1 LLIPGHRWRRRS
13 RISTFYAVP
22 MSLRSGVG
30 PVPDEQSRPSIRE
43 VDAIADRYVDECVTR
58 YPEIA
63 TFLGI
68 PDHDDSWGDYS
79 PGGLADRVAHI
90 RSTIAALH
98 AAPPCD
104 ERENT
109 AKEAMLERLGL
120 EVELYDA
127 HITASRVSMIGGQAQ
142 EIRSIFDLMPTD
154 SEDAWRNIAARLR
167 SVHQPLDQV
176 RETLSAEAREG
187 NISAVRQINATIEQ
201 IRSWNGDTGDDDFFA
216 GLIARAR
223 EHDAELLS
231 DLSGATDKAR
241 QAFSAF
247 ADWLGTSLAPLA
259 PSLDAVGEERYAL
272 DSRYFLGAVIDLE
285 EAYQWGFEELHR
297 IQEVQRAIARDLVAE
312 PDIKAAYAALDAD
325 PARRIEGAEA
335 FRTWMQN
342 LADEAVANLAGK
354 HFDIPDPIKRI
365 ECCIAPTH
373 DGSIYYTDPAEDFSR
388 PGQMWW
394 AVPEGIDTFSTWKEV
409 TTVYHEGV
417 PGHHLQVAQ
426 NAYRSELLN
435 RWQRKLFFC
444 SGHGEGWALYAE
456 RLMDD
461 LGYLEPG
468 DRMGMLD
475 AQAFRTIRVI
485 IDIGMHL
492 QLQIPKI
499 NAWRFRPGERW
510 TPAAGFEFMKD
521 NCSADEPTLR
531 FELNRYLGWPG
542 QAPSYK
548 VGERIWLEAREDARR
563 RSGADFDLSKFH
575 SDALN
580 LGPMG
585 LDPLRAALARI

>member
-1 LLIPGHRWRRRS
+1 MSSPPGTQQDSHQH
-13 RISTFYAVP
+13 
-22 MSLRSGVG
+22 
-30 PVPDEQSRPSIRE
+30 DQPSVRE
-43 VDAIADRYVDECVTR
+43 VDLIADRYVDECVAR
-58 YPEIA
+58 YPETA
-63 TFLGI
+63 TYLGI
-68 PDHDDSWGDYS
+68 PDHDDSWSDYS
-79 PGGLADRVAHI
+79 PDGLADRIDHI
-90 RSTIAALH
+90 RRTIAALH
-98 AAPPCD
+98 RAAPSD

-127 HITASRVSMIGGQAQ
+127 HITASRVSVIAGQAQ
-142 EIRSIFDLMPTD
+142 EIRWIFDLMPTD
-154 SEDAWRNIAARLR
+154 SEAGWRNIASRLR
-167 SVHQPLDQV
+167 TVYRPLSEV

-187 NISAVRQINATIEQ
+187 NISAVRQIHATVDQ
-201 IRSWNGDTGDDDFFA
+201 IRSWTGETGDDDFFA
-216 GLIARAR
+216 GLVARAPEQDTLR
-223 EHDAELLS
+223 S
-231 DLSGATDKAR
+231 DLNSAANEAR
-241 QAFSAF
+241 RAFSEF
-247 ADWLGTSLAPLA
+247 ADWLETSLGPLA

-272 DSRYFLGAVIDLE
+272 DSRYFLGAVIDLGE
-285 EAYQWGFEELHR
+285 TYQWGFEELHR
-297 IQEVQRAIARDLVAE
+297 VQQAQRAIAKDLVGE
-312 PDIKAAYAALDAD
+312 PNIKAAYEALDQD
-325 PARRIEGAEA
+325 PARRIAGAEA
-335 FRTWMQN
+335 FRSWMQD
-342 LADEAVANLAGK
+342 LADQAVANLAGK
-354 HFDIPDPIKRI
+354 HFDIPDPVKRI

-417 PGHHLQVAQ
+417 PGHHLQIAQ

-456 RLMDD
+456 QLMDE

-475 AQAFRTIRVI
+475 AQAFRAIRVI

-499 NAWRFRPGERW
+499 NPWHFRPGERW
-510 TPAAGFEFMKD
+510 TPDAGFEFMIQ
-521 NCSADEPTLR
+521 NSSTDEPTLR
-531 FELNRYLGWPG
+531 FELDRYLGWPG

-563 RSGADFDLSKFH
+563 RQGAAFDLSKFH
-575 SDALN
+575 ADALN
-580 LGPMG
+580 LGPLG

>member
-1 LLIPGHRWRRRS
+1 MSSPPGTQQDSHQH
-13 RISTFYAVP
+13 
-22 MSLRSGVG
+22 
-30 PVPDEQSRPSIRE
+30 DQPSVRE
-43 VDAIADRYVDECVTR
+43 VDLIADRYVDECVAR
-58 YPEIA
+58 YPETA
-63 TFLGI
+63 TYLGI
-68 PDHDDSWGDYS
+68 PDHDDSWSDYS
-79 PGGLADRVAHI
+79 PDGLADRIDHI
-90 RSTIAALH
+90 RRTIAALH
-98 AAPPCD
+98 GAAPSD

-127 HITASRVSMIGGQAQ
+127 HITASRVSVIAGQAQ
-142 EIRSIFDLMPTD
+142 EIRWIFDLMPTD
-154 SEDAWRNIAARLR
+154 SEAGWRNIASRLR
-167 SVHQPLDQV
+167 TVYRPLSEV

-187 NISAVRQINATIEQ
+187 NISAVRQIHATVDQ
-201 IRSWNGDTGDDDFFA
+201 IRSWTGETGDDDFFA
-216 GLIARAR
+216 GLAARAPEQDTLR
-223 EHDAELLS
+223 S
-231 DLSGATDKAR
+231 DLNSAANEAR
-241 QAFSAF
+241 RAFSEF
-247 ADWLGTSLAPLA
+247 ADWLETSLGPLA

-272 DSRYFLGAVIDLE
+272 DSRYFLGAVIDLGE
-285 EAYQWGFEELHR
+285 TYQWGFEELHR
-297 IQEVQRAIARDLVAE
+297 IQQAQRAIAKDLVGE
-312 PDIKAAYAALDAD
+312 PNIKAAYEALDQD
-325 PARRIEGAEA
+325 PARRIAGAEA
-335 FRTWMQN
+335 FRSWMQD
-342 LADEAVANLAGK
+342 LADQAVANLAGK
-354 HFDIPDPIKRI
+354 HFDIPDPVKRI

-417 PGHHLQVAQ
+417 PGHHLQIAQ

-456 RLMDD
+456 QLMDE

-475 AQAFRTIRVI
+475 AQAFRAIRVI

-499 NAWRFRPGERW
+499 NPWHFRPGERW
-510 TPAAGFEFMKD
+510 TPDAGFEFMIQ
-521 NCSADEPTLR
+521 NSSTDEPTLR
-531 FELNRYLGWPG
+531 FELDRYLGWPG

-563 RSGADFDLSKFH
+563 RQGAAFDLSKFH
-575 SDALN
+575 ADALN
-580 LGPMG
+580 LGPLG

>member
-1 LLIPGHRWRRRS
+1 MSSPPGTQQDSHQH
-13 RISTFYAVP
+13 
-22 MSLRSGVG
+22 G
-30 PVPDEQSRPSIRE
+30 QPSVRE
-43 VDAIADRYVDECVTR
+43 VDLIADRYVDECVAR
-58 YPEIA
+58 YPETA
-63 TFLGI
+63 TYLGI
-68 PDHDDSWGDYS
+68 PDHDDSWSDYS
-79 PGGLADRVAHI
+79 PDGLADRIDHI
-90 RSTIAALH
+90 RRTIAALH
-98 AAPPCD
+98 RAAPSD
-104 ERENT
+104 ERENA

-127 HITASRVSMIGGQAQ
+127 HITASRVSVIAGQAQ
-142 EIRSIFDLMPTD
+142 EIRWIFDLMPTD
-154 SEDAWRNIAARLR
+154 SEAGWRNIASRLR
-167 SVHQPLDQV
+167 TVYRPLSEV

-187 NISAVRQINATIEQ
+187 NISAVRQIHATVDQ
-201 IRSWNGDTGDDDFFA
+201 IRSWTGETGDDDFFA
-216 GLIARAR
+216 GLVARAPEQDTLR
-223 EHDAELLS
+223 S
-231 DLSGATDKAR
+231 DLNSAANEAR
-241 QAFSAF
+241 RAFSEF
-247 ADWLGTSLAPLA
+247 ADWLETSLGPLA

-272 DSRYFLGAVIDLE
+272 DSRYFLGAVIDLGE
-285 EAYQWGFEELHR
+285 TYQWGFEELHR
-297 IQEVQRAIARDLVAE
+297 IQQAQRAIAKDLVGE
-312 PDIKAAYAALDAD
+312 PNIKAAYEALDQD
-325 PARRIEGAEA
+325 PARRIAGAEA
-335 FRTWMQN
+335 FRSWMQD
-342 LADEAVANLAGK
+342 LADQAVANLAGK
-354 HFDIPDPIKRI
+354 HFDIPDPVKRI

-417 PGHHLQVAQ
+417 PGHHLQIAQ

-456 RLMDD
+456 QLMDE

-475 AQAFRTIRVI
+475 AQAFRAIRVI

-499 NAWRFRPGERW
+499 NPWHFRPGERW
-510 TPAAGFEFMKD
+510 TPDAGFEFMIQ
-521 NCSADEPTLR
+521 NSSTDEPTLR
-531 FELNRYLGWPG
+531 FELDRYLGWPG

-563 RSGADFDLSKFH
+563 RQGAAFDLSKFH
-575 SDALN
+575 ADALN
-580 LGPMG
+580 LGPLG

>member
-1 LLIPGHRWRRRS
+1 MDL
-13 RISTFYAVP
+13 
-22 MSLRSGVG
+22 
-30 PVPDEQSRPSIRE
+30 
-43 VDAIADRYVDECVTR
+43 IADRYVDECVAR
-58 YPEIA
+58 YPETA
-63 TFLGI
+63 TYLGI
-68 PDHDDSWGDYS
+68 PDHDDSWSDYS
-79 PGGLADRVAHI
+79 PDGLADRIDHI
-90 RSTIAALH
+90 RRTIAALH
-98 AAPPCD
+98 GAAPSD

-127 HITASRVSMIGGQAQ
+127 QITASRVSVIAGQAQ
-142 EIRSIFDLMPTD
+142 EIRWIFDLMPTD
-154 SEDAWRNIAARLR
+154 SEAGWRNIASRLR
-167 SVHQPLDQV
+167 TVYRPLSEV

-187 NISAVRQINATIEQ
+187 NISAVRQIHATVDQ
-201 IRSWNGDTGDDDFFA
+201 IRSWTGEAGDDDFFA
-216 GLIARAR
+216 GLVARAPEQDTLR
-223 EHDAELLS
+223 S
-231 DLSGATDKAR
+231 DLNSAANEAR
-241 QAFSAF
+241 RAFSEF
-247 ADWLGTSLAPLA
+247 ADWLETSLGPLA

-272 DSRYFLGAVIDLE
+272 DSRYFLGAVIDFGE
-285 EAYQWGFEELHR
+285 TYQWGFEELHR
-297 IQEVQRAIARDLVAE
+297 IQQAQRAIAKDLVGE
-312 PDIKAAYAALDAD
+312 PNIKAAYEALDQD
-325 PARRIEGAEA
+325 PARRIAGAEA
-335 FRTWMQN
+335 FRSWMQD
-342 LADEAVANLAGK
+342 LADQAVANLAGK
-354 HFDIPDPIKRI
+354 HFDIPDPVKRI

-417 PGHHLQVAQ
+417 PGHHLQIAQ

-456 RLMDD
+456 QLMDE

-475 AQAFRTIRVI
+475 AQAFRAIRVI

-499 NAWRFRPGERW
+499 NPWHFRPGERW
-510 TPAAGFEFMKD
+510 TPDAGFEFMIQ
-521 NCSADEPTLR
+521 NSSTDEPTLR
-531 FELNRYLGWPG
+531 FELDRYLGWPG

-563 RSGADFDLSKFH
+563 RQGAAFDLSKFH
-575 SDALN
+575 ADALN
-580 LGPMG
+580 LGPLG

>member
-1 LLIPGHRWRRRS
+1 
-13 RISTFYAVP
+13 

-30 PVPDEQSRPSIRE
+30 PVPDEQSRSSIRE

-127 HITASRVSMIGGQAQ
+127 HITASRVSVIGGQAQ

-201 IRSWNGDTGDDDFFA
+201 IRSWTGETGDDDFFA
-216 GLIARAR
+216 GLIARAS
-223 EHDAELLS
+223 EHDAQLLP
-231 DLSGATDKAR
+231 DLSGAADEAR

-297 IQEVQRAIARDLVAE
+297 IQEAQRAIARDLVAE

-461 LGYLEPG
+461 LGYLESG

>member
-1 LLIPGHRWRRRS
+1 
-13 RISTFYAVP
+13 
-22 MSLRSGVG
+22 MSARLGTQ
-30 PVPDEQSRPSIRE
+30 PDPAEHATPSVRE
-43 VDAIADRYVDECVTR
+43 VDVIADGFVDECVAR
-58 YPEIA
+58 YPETA

-68 PDHDDSWGDYS
+68 HDHDDAWSDYS
-79 PGGLADRVAHI
+79 PSGLAERIAHI
-90 RSTIAALH
+90 RRTIAALH
-98 AAPPCD
+98 AAAPCD
-104 ERENT
+104 DRENT
-109 AKEAMLERLGL
+109 AKEAMLERLGMD
-120 EVELYDA
+120 VELYDA
-127 HITASRVSMIGGQAQ
+127 HITASRISVIGGQAQ
-142 EIRSIFDLMPTD
+142 EIRAIFDLMPTD

-167 SVHQPLDQV
+167 TVHRPLAQV

-201 IRSWNGDTGDDDFFA
+201 IRSWTGESGNVDFFT
-216 GLIARAR
+216 GLFDRAPKEEALR
-223 EHDAELLS
+223 S
-231 DLSGATDKAR
+231 DLAAAADDAR
-241 QAFSAF
+241 QAFSNF

-297 IQEVQRAIARDLVAE
+297 IQEDQRAIAADLVGE
-312 PDIKAAYAALDAD
+312 RDIKAAYAALDED
-325 PARRIEGAEA
+325 PARRIGGAEA
-335 FRTWMQN
+335 FRSWMQD
-342 LADEAVANLAGK
+342 LADQAVADLAGK
-354 HFDIPDPIKRI
+354 HFEIPNPIKRI

-373 DGSIYYTDPAEDFSR
+373 DGAIYYTDPAEDFSR

-417 PGHHLQVAQ
+417 PGHHLQIAQ

-456 RLMDD
+456 QLMDE

-499 NAWRFRPGERW
+499 NPWHFRPGERW
-510 TPAAGFEFMKD
+510 TPYAGFEFMMN
-521 NCSADEPTLR
+521 NCSTDEPTLR
-531 FELNRYLGWPG
+531 FELDRYLGWPG

-548 VGERIWLEAREDARR
+548 IGERIWLEAREDARR
-563 RSGADFDLSKFH
+563 RRGADFDLSKFH
-575 SDALN
+575 ADALN
-580 LGPMG
+580 LGPLG
-585 LDPLRAALARI
+585 LDPLRLALARI

>member
-1 LLIPGHRWRRRS
+1 MSSPPGTQQDSHQLDQQS
-13 RISTFYAVP
+13 
-22 MSLRSGVG
+22 VG
-30 PVPDEQSRPSIRE
+30 D
-43 VDAIADRYVDECVTR
+43 VDLIADGFVDECVAR
-58 YPEIA
+58 YPETA
-63 TFLGI
+63 TYLGI
-68 PDHDDSWGDYS
+68 PDHDDSWSDYS
-79 PGGLADRVAHI
+79 PDGLADRIDHI
-90 RSTIAALH
+90 RRTIAALH
-98 AAPPCD
+98 RAAPSD

-127 HITASRVSMIGGQAQ
+127 HITASRVSVIAGQAQ
-142 EIRSIFDLMPTD
+142 EIRWIFDLMPTD
-154 SEDAWRNIAARLR
+154 SEAGWRNIASRLR
-167 SVHQPLDQV
+167 TVYRPLSEV

-187 NISAVRQINATIEQ
+187 NISAVRQIHATVDQ
-201 IRSWNGDTGDDDFFA
+201 IRSWTGETGDDDFFA
-216 GLIARAR
+216 GLVARAPEQDTLR
-223 EHDAELLS
+223 S
-231 DLSGATDKAR
+231 DLNSAANEAR
-241 QAFSAF
+241 RAFSEF
-247 ADWLGTSLAPLA
+247 ADWLETSLGPLA

-272 DSRYFLGAVIDLE
+272 DSRYFLGAVIDLGE
-285 EAYQWGFEELHR
+285 TYQWGFEELHR
-297 IQEVQRAIARDLVAE
+297 IQQAQRAIAKDLVGE
-312 PDIKAAYAALDAD
+312 PNIKAAYEALDQD
-325 PARRIEGAEA
+325 PARRIAGAEA
-335 FRTWMQN
+335 FRSWMQD
-342 LADEAVANLAGK
+342 LADQAVANLAGK
-354 HFDIPDPIKRI
+354 HFDIPDPVKRI

-417 PGHHLQVAQ
+417 PGHHLQIAQ

-456 RLMDD
+456 QLMDE

-475 AQAFRTIRVI
+475 AQAFRAIRVI

-499 NAWRFRPGERW
+499 NPWHFRPGERW
-510 TPAAGFEFMKD
+510 TPDAGFEFMIQ
-521 NCSADEPTLR
+521 NSSTDEPTLR
-531 FELNRYLGWPG
+531 FELDRYLGWPG

-563 RSGADFDLSKFH
+563 RQGAAFDLSKFH
-575 SDALN
+575 ADALN
-580 LGPMG
+580 LGPLG

>member
-1 LLIPGHRWRRRS
+1 
-13 RISTFYAVP
+13 
-22 MSLRSGVG
+22 
-30 PVPDEQSRPSIRE
+30 
-43 VDAIADRYVDECVTR
+43 
-58 YPEIA
+58 
-63 TFLGI
+63 
-68 PDHDDSWGDYS
+68 
-79 PGGLADRVAHI
+79 
-90 RSTIAALH
+90 
-98 AAPPCD
+98 
-104 ERENT
+104 
-109 AKEAMLERLGL
+109 
-120 EVELYDA
+120 
-127 HITASRVSMIGGQAQ
+127 
-142 EIRSIFDLMPTD
+142 
-154 SEDAWRNIAARLR
+154 
-167 SVHQPLDQV
+167 
-176 RETLSAEAREG
+176 
-187 NISAVRQINATIEQ
+187 
-201 IRSWNGDTGDDDFFA
+201 
-216 GLIARAR
+216 
-223 EHDAELLS
+223 
-231 DLSGATDKAR
+231 
-241 QAFSAF
+241 
-247 ADWLGTSLAPLA
+247 
-259 PSLDAVGEERYAL
+259 
-272 DSRYFLGAVIDLE
+272 VIDFE

-297 IQEVQRAIARDLVAE
+297 IQEAQRAIAQDLVGE
-312 PDIKAAYAALDAD
+312 PDIKAAYEALDAD

-335 FRTWMQN
+335 FRSWMQN
-342 LADEAVANLAGK
+342 LADQAVADLAGK
-354 HFDIPDPIKRI
+354 HFDIPDPIKKI

-461 LGYLEPG
+461 LGYLEQG

-499 NAWRFRPGERW
+499 NEWHFRPGERW
-510 TPAAGFEFMKD
+510 TPAAGFEFMTD

-563 RSGADFDLSKFH
+563 RRGAEFDLSKFH

>member
-1 LLIPGHRWRRRS
+1 MSSPPGTQQDPHEH
-13 RISTFYAVP
+13 
-22 MSLRSGVG
+22 G
-30 PVPDEQSRPSIRE
+30 QPSVRE
-43 VDAIADRYVDECVTR
+43 VDLIADRYVDECVAR
-58 YPEIA
+58 YPETA

-68 PDHDDSWGDYS
+68 PDHDDSWSDYS
-79 PGGLADRVAHI
+79 PDGLADRIDHI
-90 RSTIAALH
+90 RRTIAALH
-98 AAPPCD
+98 VAAPCD
-104 ERENT
+104 DRENT

-127 HITASRVSMIGGQAQ
+127 HITASRVSVIAGQAQ
-142 EIRSIFDLMPTD
+142 EIRWIFDLMPTD
-154 SEDAWRNIAARLR
+154 SEAAWRNIASRLR
-167 SVHQPLDQV
+167 TVYRPLSEV

-187 NISAVRQINATIEQ
+187 NISAVRQIDATVDQ
-201 IRSWNGDTGDDDFFA
+201 IRSWTGETGDDDFFA
-216 GLIARAR
+216 GLVARAPEQDTLR
-223 EHDAELLS
+223 S
-231 DLSGATDKAR
+231 DLNNAANEAR
-241 QAFSAF
+241 RAFSEF
-247 ADWLGTSLAPLA
+247 ADWLETSLGPLA

-272 DSRYFLGAVIDLE
+272 GSRYFLGAVIDLGE
-285 EAYQWGFEELHR
+285 TYEWGFDELHR
-297 IQEVQRAIARDLVAE
+297 IQQAQRAIAKDLVDE
-312 PDIKAAYAALDAD
+312 PNIKAAYAALDQD
-325 PARRIEGAEA
+325 PARRIAGAEA
-335 FRTWMQN
+335 FRSWMQD
-342 LADEAVANLAGK
+342 LANQAVANLAGK
-354 HFDIPDPIKRI
+354 HFDIPDPVKRI

-417 PGHHLQVAQ
+417 PGHHLQIAQ

-456 RLMDD
+456 QLMDE

-475 AQAFRTIRVI
+475 AQAFRAIRVI

-499 NAWRFRPGERW
+499 NPWHFRPGERW
-510 TPAAGFEFMKD
+510 TPDAGFEFMRE
-521 NCSADEPTLR
+521 NCSTDEPTLR
-531 FELNRYLGWPG
+531 FELDRYLGWPG

-563 RSGADFDLSKFH
+563 RHGAAFDLRKFH
-575 SDALN
+575 ADALN
-580 LGPMG
+580 LGPLG

>member
-1 LLIPGHRWRRRS
+1 
-13 RISTFYAVP
+13 
-22 MSLRSGVG
+22 MS
-30 PVPDEQSRPSIRE
+30 SRPGTQPDSSEHATQSVRE
-43 VDAIADRYVDECVTR
+43 VDVIADGFVDECVAR
-58 YPEIA
+58 YPETA

-68 PDHDDSWGDYS
+68 HDYDESWSDYS
-79 PGGLADRVAHI
+79 PNGLAERIAHI
-90 RSTIAALH
+90 RGTIAALH
-98 AAPPCD
+98 AAMPCD
-104 ERENT
+104 DRENT
-109 AKEAMLERLGL
+109 AKEAMLERLGMD
-120 EVELYDA
+120 VELYDA
-127 HITASRVSMIGGQAQ
+127 HITASRISVIAGQAQ
-142 EIRSIFDLMPTD
+142 EIRAIFDLMPTD

-167 SVHQPLDQV
+167 TVHRPLAQV

-201 IRSWNGDTGDDDFFA
+201 IRSWTGGSGNDDFFA
-216 GLIARAR
+216 GLVDRAPQQ
-223 EHDAELLS
+223 EALKS
-231 DLSGATDKAR
+231 DLAAAANDAR
-241 QAFSAF
+241 QAFSTF

-297 IQEVQRAIARDLVAE
+297 IQEDQRAIAANLVGE
-312 PDIKAAYAALDAD
+312 RDIKAAYAALDED
-325 PARRIEGAEA
+325 PVRRIAGAEA
-335 FRTWMQN
+335 FRSWMQD
-342 LADEAVANLAGK
+342 LANQAVANLAGK
-354 HFDIPDPIKRI
+354 HFEIPDPIKNI

-373 DGSIYYTDPAEDFSR
+373 DGAIYYTDPAEDFSR

-417 PGHHLQVAQ
+417 PGHHLQIAQ

-456 RLMDD
+456 QLMDE
-461 LGYLEPG
+461 LGYLESG
-468 DRMGMLD
+468 ERMGMLD

-499 NAWRFRPGERW
+499 NPWHFRPGERW
-510 TPAAGFEFMKD
+510 TPDAGFDFMMN
-521 NCSADEPTLR
+521 NCSTDEPTLR
-531 FELNRYLGWPG
+531 FELDRYLGWPG

-548 VGERIWLEAREDARR
+548 IGERIWLEAREDARR
-563 RSGADFDLSKFH
+563 RRGAEFDLSKFH
-575 SDALN
+575 ADALN
-580 LGPMG
+580 VGPLG
-585 LDPLRAALARI
+585 LDPLRLALARI

>member
-1 LLIPGHRWRRRS
+1 MSSPPG
-13 RISTFYAVP
+13 TQ
-22 MSLRSGVG
+22 
-30 PVPDEQSRPSIRE
+30 PDSHEHDQPSVRE
-43 VDAIADRYVDECVTR
+43 VDLIADRYVDECVAR
-58 YPEIA
+58 YPETA
-63 TFLGI
+63 TYLGI
-68 PDHDDSWGDYS
+68 PDHDDSWSDYS
-79 PGGLADRVAHI
+79 PDGLADRIDHI
-90 RSTIAALH
+90 RRTIAALH
-98 AAPPCD
+98 RAAPSD

-127 HITASRVSMIGGQAQ
+127 HITASRVSVIAGQAQ
-142 EIRSIFDLMPTD
+142 EIRWIFDLMPTD
-154 SEDAWRNIAARLR
+154 SEAGWRNIASRLR
-167 SVHQPLDQV
+167 TVYRPLSEV

-187 NISAVRQINATIEQ
+187 NISAVRQIHATVDQ
-201 IRSWNGDTGDDDFFA
+201 IRSWTGETGDDDFFA
-216 GLIARAR
+216 GLVARVPEQDTLR
-223 EHDAELLS
+223 S
-231 DLSGATDKAR
+231 DLNSAANEAR
-241 QAFSAF
+241 RAFSEF
-247 ADWLGTSLAPLA
+247 ADWLETSLGPLA

-272 DSRYFLGAVIDLE
+272 DSRYFLGAVIDFGE
-285 EAYQWGFEELHR
+285 TYQWGFEELHR
-297 IQEVQRAIARDLVAE
+297 IQQAQRAIAKDLVGE
-312 PDIKAAYAALDAD
+312 PNIKAAYEALDQD
-325 PARRIEGAEA
+325 PARRIAGAEA
-335 FRTWMQN
+335 FRSWMQD
-342 LADEAVANLAGK
+342 LADQAVANLAGK
-354 HFDIPDPIKRI
+354 HFDIPDPVKRI

-417 PGHHLQVAQ
+417 PGHHLQIAQ

-456 RLMDD
+456 QLMDE

-475 AQAFRTIRVI
+475 AQAFRAIRVI

-499 NAWRFRPGERW
+499 NPWHFRPGERW
-510 TPAAGFEFMKD
+510 TPDAGFEFMIQ
-521 NCSADEPTLR
+521 NSSTDEPTLR
-531 FELNRYLGWPG
+531 FELDRYLGWPG

-563 RSGADFDLSKFH
+563 RQGAAFDLSKFH
-575 SDALN
+575 ADALN
-580 LGPMG
+580 LGPLG

>member
-1 LLIPGHRWRRRS
+1 MSSPPGTQQDSHEH
-13 RISTFYAVP
+13 
-22 MSLRSGVG
+22 
-30 PVPDEQSRPSIRE
+30 DQPSVRE
-43 VDAIADRYVDECVTR
+43 VDLIADHYVDECVAR
-58 YPEIA
+58 YPETA
-63 TFLGI
+63 TYLGI
-68 PDHDDSWGDYS
+68 PDHDDSWSDYS
-79 PGGLADRVAHI
+79 PDGLADRVDHI
-90 RSTIAALH
+90 RRTIAALH
-98 AAPPCD
+98 RAAPSD

-127 HITASRVSMIGGQAQ
+127 HITASRVSVIAGQAQ
-142 EIRSIFDLMPTD
+142 EIRWIFDLMPTD
-154 SEDAWRNIAARLR
+154 SEAGWRNIASRLR
-167 SVHQPLDQV
+167 TVYRPLSEV
-176 RETLSAEAREG
+176 RETLTAEAREG
-187 NISAVRQINATIEQ
+187 NISAVRQIHATVDQ
-201 IRSWNGDTGDDDFFA
+201 IRSWTGETGDDDFFA
-216 GLIARAR
+216 GLAARAPEQDTLR
-223 EHDAELLS
+223 S
-231 DLSGATDKAR
+231 DLKSAANEAR
-241 QAFSAF
+241 RAFSEF
-247 ADWLGTSLAPLA
+247 ADWLETSLGPLA

-272 DSRYFLGAVIDLE
+272 DSRYFLGAVIDLGE
-285 EAYQWGFEELHR
+285 TYQWGFEELHR
-297 IQEVQRAIARDLVAE
+297 IQQAQRAIAKDLVGE
-312 PDIKAAYAALDAD
+312 PNIKAAYEALDQD
-325 PARRIEGAEA
+325 PARRIAGAEA
-335 FRTWMQN
+335 FRSWMQD
-342 LADEAVANLAGK
+342 LADKAVANLAGK
-354 HFDIPDPIKRI
+354 HFEIPDPVKRI

-417 PGHHLQVAQ
+417 PGHHLQIAQ

-456 RLMDD
+456 QLMDE

-475 AQAFRTIRVI
+475 AQAFRAIRVI

-492 QLQIPKI
+492 QLQIPNI
-499 NAWRFRPGERW
+499 NPWHFRPGERW
-510 TPAAGFEFMKD
+510 TPDAGFEFMIQ
-521 NCSADEPTLR
+521 NSSTDEPTLR
-531 FELNRYLGWPG
+531 FELDRYLGWPG

-563 RSGADFDLSKFH
+563 RQGAAFDLSKFH
-575 SDALN
+575 ADALN
-580 LGPMG
+580 LGPLG

>member
-1 LLIPGHRWRRRS
+1 MSSPPGTQQDSHQH
-13 RISTFYAVP
+13 
-22 MSLRSGVG
+22 G
-30 PVPDEQSRPSIRE
+30 QPSVRE
-43 VDAIADRYVDECVTR
+43 VDLIADRYVDECVAR
-58 YPEIA
+58 YPETA
-63 TFLGI
+63 TYLGI
-68 PDHDDSWGDYS
+68 PDHDDSWSDYS
-79 PGGLADRVAHI
+79 PDGLADRVDHI
-90 RSTIAALH
+90 RRTIAALH
-98 AAPPCD
+98 GAAPSD

-127 HITASRVSMIGGQAQ
+127 HITASRVSVIAGQAQ
-142 EIRSIFDLMPTD
+142 EIRWIFDLMPTD
-154 SEDAWRNIAARLR
+154 SEAAWRNIASRLR
-167 SVHQPLDQV
+167 TVYRPLSEV

-187 NISAVRQINATIEQ
+187 NISAVRQIHATVDQ
-201 IRSWNGDTGDDDFFA
+201 IRSWTGETGDDDFFA
-216 GLIARAR
+216 GLVARVPEQDTLR
-223 EHDAELLS
+223 S
-231 DLSGATDKAR
+231 DLNSAANEAR
-241 QAFSAF
+241 RAFSEF
-247 ADWLGTSLAPLA
+247 ADWLETSLGPLA

-272 DSRYFLGAVIDLE
+272 DSRYFLGAVIDLGE
-285 EAYQWGFEELHR
+285 TYQWGFEELHR
-297 IQEVQRAIARDLVAE
+297 IQQAQRAIAKDLVGE
-312 PDIKAAYAALDAD
+312 PNIKAAYEALDQD
-325 PARRIEGAEA
+325 PARRIAGAEA
-335 FRTWMQN
+335 FRSWMQD
-342 LADEAVANLAGK
+342 LADQAVANLAGK
-354 HFDIPDPIKRI
+354 HFDIPDPVKRI

-417 PGHHLQVAQ
+417 PGHHLQIAQ

-456 RLMDD
+456 QLMDE
-461 LGYLEPG
+461 LGYLERG

-475 AQAFRTIRVI
+475 AQAFRAIRVI

-499 NAWRFRPGERW
+499 NPWHFRPDERW
-510 TPAAGFEFMKD
+510 TPDAGFEFMIQ
-521 NCSADEPTLR
+521 NSSTDEPTLR
-531 FELNRYLGWPG
+531 FELDRYLGWPG

-563 RSGADFDLSKFH
+563 RQGAAFDLSKFH
-575 SDALN
+575 ADALN
-580 LGPMG
+580 LGPLG

>member
-1 LLIPGHRWRRRS
+1 MSSPPGTQQDSHQH
-13 RISTFYAVP
+13 
-22 MSLRSGVG
+22 
-30 PVPDEQSRPSIRE
+30 DQPSVRE
-43 VDAIADRYVDECVTR
+43 VDLIADRYVDECVAR
-58 YPEIA
+58 YPETA
-63 TFLGI
+63 TYLGI
-68 PDHDDSWGDYS
+68 PDHDDSWSDYS
-79 PGGLADRVAHI
+79 PDGLADRIDHI
-90 RSTIAALH
+90 RRTIAALH
-98 AAPPCD
+98 RAAPSD

-127 HITASRVSMIGGQAQ
+127 HITASRVSVIAGQAQ
-142 EIRSIFDLMPTD
+142 EIRWIFDLMPTD
-154 SEDAWRNIAARLR
+154 SEAGWRNIASRLR
-167 SVHQPLDQV
+167 TVYRPLSEV

-187 NISAVRQINATIEQ
+187 NISAVRQIHATVDQ
-201 IRSWNGDTGDDDFFA
+201 IRSWTGETGDDDFFA
-216 GLIARAR
+216 GLVARAPEQDTLR
-223 EHDAELLS
+223 S
-231 DLSGATDKAR
+231 DLNSAANEAR
-241 QAFSAF
+241 RAFSEF
-247 ADWLGTSLAPLA
+247 ADWLETSLGPLA

-272 DSRYFLGAVIDLE
+272 DSRYFLGAVIDLGE
-285 EAYQWGFEELHR
+285 TYQWGLEELHR
-297 IQEVQRAIARDLVAE
+297 IQQAQRAIAKDLVGE
-312 PDIKAAYAALDAD
+312 PNIKAAYEALDQD
-325 PARRIEGAEA
+325 PARRIAGAEA
-335 FRTWMQN
+335 FRSWMQD
-342 LADEAVANLAGK
+342 LADQAVANLAGK
-354 HFDIPDPIKRI
+354 HFDIPDPVKRI

-417 PGHHLQVAQ
+417 PGHHLQIAQ

-456 RLMDD
+456 QLMDE

-475 AQAFRTIRVI
+475 AQAFRAIRVI

-499 NAWRFRPGERW
+499 NPWHFRPGERW
-510 TPAAGFEFMKD
+510 TPDAGFEFMIQ
-521 NCSADEPTLR
+521 NSSTDEPTLR
-531 FELNRYLGWPG
+531 FELDRYLGSPG

-563 RSGADFDLSKFH
+563 RQGAAFDLSKFH
-575 SDALN
+575 ADALN
-580 LGPMG
+580 LGPLG

>member
-1 LLIPGHRWRRRS
+1 MSSPPGTQQDSHQH
-13 RISTFYAVP
+13 
-22 MSLRSGVG
+22 
-30 PVPDEQSRPSIRE
+30 DQPSVRE
-43 VDAIADRYVDECVTR
+43 VDLIADRYVDECVAR
-58 YPEIA
+58 YPETA
-63 TFLGI
+63 TYLGI
-68 PDHDDSWGDYS
+68 PDHDASWSDYS
-79 PGGLADRVAHI
+79 PDGLADRIDHI
-90 RSTIAALH
+90 RRTIAALH
-98 AAPPCD
+98 RAAPSD

-127 HITASRVSMIGGQAQ
+127 HITASRVSVIAGQAQ
-142 EIRSIFDLMPTD
+142 EIRWIFDLMPTD
-154 SEDAWRNIAARLR
+154 SEAGWRNIASRLR
-167 SVHQPLDQV
+167 TVYRPLSEV

-187 NISAVRQINATIEQ
+187 NISAVRQIHATVDQ
-201 IRSWNGDTGDDDFFA
+201 IRSWTGETGDDDFFA
-216 GLIARAR
+216 GLVARAPEQDTLR
-223 EHDAELLS
+223 S
-231 DLSGATDKAR
+231 DLNSAANEAR
-241 QAFSAF
+241 RAFSEF
-247 ADWLGTSLAPLA
+247 ADWLETSLGPLA

-272 DSRYFLGAVIDLE
+272 DSRYFLGAVIDFGE
-285 EAYQWGFEELHR
+285 TYQWGFEELHR
-297 IQEVQRAIARDLVAE
+297 IQQAQRAIAKDLVGE
-312 PDIKAAYAALDAD
+312 PNIKAAYEALDQD
-325 PARRIEGAEA
+325 PARRIAGAEA
-335 FRTWMQN
+335 FRSWMQD
-342 LADEAVANLAGK
+342 LADQAVANLAGK
-354 HFDIPDPIKRI
+354 HFDIPDPVKRI

-417 PGHHLQVAQ
+417 PGHHLQIAQ

-456 RLMDD
+456 QLMDE

-475 AQAFRTIRVI
+475 AQAFRAIRVI

-499 NAWRFRPGERW
+499 NPWHFRPGERW
-510 TPAAGFEFMKD
+510 TPDAGFEFMIQ
-521 NCSADEPTLR
+521 NSSTDEPTLR
-531 FELNRYLGWPG
+531 FELDRYLGWPG

-563 RSGADFDLSKFH
+563 RQGAAFDLSKFH
-575 SDALN
+575 ADALN
-580 LGPMG
+580 LGPLG

>member
-1 LLIPGHRWRRRS
+1 MSSPPGTQQDSHQH
-13 RISTFYAVP
+13 
-22 MSLRSGVG
+22 G
-30 PVPDEQSRPSIRE
+30 QPSVRE
-43 VDAIADRYVDECVTR
+43 VDLIADRYVDECVAR
-58 YPEIA
+58 YPETA
-63 TFLGI
+63 TYLGI
-68 PDHDDSWGDYS
+68 PDHDDSWSDYS
-79 PGGLADRVAHI
+79 PDGLADRIDHI
-90 RSTIAALH
+90 RRTIAALH
-98 AAPPCD
+98 RAAPSD

-127 HITASRVSMIGGQAQ
+127 HITASRVSVIAGQAQ
-142 EIRSIFDLMPTD
+142 EIRWIFDLMPTD
-154 SEDAWRNIAARLR
+154 SEAGWRNIASRLR
-167 SVHQPLDQV
+167 TVYRPLSEV

-187 NISAVRQINATIEQ
+187 NISAVRQIHATVDQ
-201 IRSWNGDTGDDDFFA
+201 IRSWTGEAGDDDFFA
-216 GLIARAR
+216 GLVARAPEQDTLR
-223 EHDAELLS
+223 S
-231 DLSGATDKAR
+231 DLNSAANEAR
-241 QAFSAF
+241 RAFSEF
-247 ADWLGTSLAPLA
+247 ADWLETSLGPLA

-272 DSRYFLGAVIDLE
+272 DSRYFLGAVIDFGE
-285 EAYQWGFEELHR
+285 TYQWGFEELHR
-297 IQEVQRAIARDLVAE
+297 IQQAQRAIAKDLVGE
-312 PDIKAAYAALDAD
+312 PNIKAAYEALDQD
-325 PARRIEGAEA
+325 PARRIAGAEA
-335 FRTWMQN
+335 FRSWMQD
-342 LADEAVANLAGK
+342 LADQAVANLAGK
-354 HFDIPDPIKRI
+354 HFDIPDPVKRI

-417 PGHHLQVAQ
+417 PGHHLQIAQ

-456 RLMDD
+456 QLMDE

-475 AQAFRTIRVI
+475 AQAFRAIRVI

-499 NAWRFRPGERW
+499 NPWHFRPGERW
-510 TPAAGFEFMKD
+510 TPDAGFEFMIQ
-521 NCSADEPTLR
+521 NSSTDEPTLR
-531 FELNRYLGWPG
+531 FELDRYLGWPG

-563 RSGADFDLSKFH
+563 RQGAAFDLSKFH
-575 SDALN
+575 ADALN
-580 LGPMG
+580 LGPLG

>member
-1 LLIPGHRWRRRS
+1 
-13 RISTFYAVP
+13 

-30 PVPDEQSRPSIRE
+30 PDPDEQSQPSIRE
-43 VDAIADRYVDECVTR
+43 VDAIADRYVDECVAR

-63 TFLGI
+63 TYLGI
-68 PDHDDSWGDYS
+68 SDHDDSWSDYS
-79 PGGLADRVAHI
+79 PGGLVDRVAHI

-127 HITASRVSMIGGQAQ
+127 HITASRVSVIGGQAQ

-167 SVHQPLDQV
+167 SVHQPLGQV

-187 NISAVRQINATIEQ
+187 IISAVRQINATIEQ
-201 IRSWNGDTGDDDFFA
+201 IRSWTGETGDDDFFA
-216 GLIARAR
+216 GLIARAP
-223 EHDAELLS
+223 EQDALRS
-231 DLSGATDKAR
+231 DLSGAADEAR
-241 QAFSAF
+241 QAFSGF
-247 ADWLGTSLAPLA
+247 ADWLGMSLAPLA

-297 IQEVQRAIARDLVAE
+297 VQEAQRAIAKALVGE
-312 PDIKAAYAALDAD
+312 PDIKSAYAALDAD

-335 FRTWMQN
+335 FRSWMQN
-342 LADEAVANLAGK
+342 LTDEAVANLAGR

-510 TPAAGFEFMKD
+510 TPAAGFEFMRE

-548 VGERIWLEAREDARR
+548 IGERIWLDAREDARR
-563 RSGADFDLSKFH
+563 RSGTDFDLSKFH

-585 LDPLRAALARI
+585 LDPLRTALARI

>member
-1 LLIPGHRWRRRS
+1 
-13 RISTFYAVP
+13 

-127 HITASRVSMIGGQAQ
+127 HITASRVSVIGGQAQ

-154 SEDAWRNIAARLR
+154 SEDAWRNIAARLS

-201 IRSWNGDTGDDDFFA
+201 IRSWTGDTGDDDFFA

-231 DLSGATDKAR
+231 DLSGAADEAR

-247 ADWLGTSLAPLA
+247 AGWLGTSLAPLA

-297 IQEVQRAIARDLVAE
+297 IQEAQRAIARDLVAE